1 MDYSLVNK
9 YLEGKAPE
17 SEAQELFEWIDLA
30 EENKEE
36 FIKYRKIWALTSG
49 SQEDTKKVWN
59 DFLVRKIRRR
69 RQIYVVAGYLR
80 YAAITFFLIGLGA
93 CLQYL
98 LSGRGMSDF
107 SYRADT
113 RIEVPAG
120 QMSRV
125 ILPDGSTVHLNSGTT
140 LRYSANFNGGKRTVF
155 LEGEAFFSVAKD
167 KSHPF
172 LVKTGFFDFKVYGT
186 SFNIQTYPGDQE
198 VNATLIEG
206 SLGILDKDGKEYSR
220 LRPSENMCFHPDTK
234 EMTIEKVNT
243 NLYASWKQGLIT
255 FNNEKL
261 EKIALMLER
270 WYNVE
275 IIFKNKKLA
284 NKTYMGTIM
293 KNKPIDQILNVFRL
307 TSLLNYRI
315 VPRANKPTLIYL
327 E

>member
-1 MDYSLVNK
+1 MDYSLINN
-9 YLEGKAPE
+9 YLNGSASE
-17 SEAQELFEWIDLA
+17 SEALELFEWIGLS
-30 EENKEE
+30 EENREE
-36 FIKYRKIWALTSG
+36 FIKYRKIWALTSR
-49 SQEDTKKVWN
+49 SQEDTNEVWN
-59 DFLVRKIRRR
+59 DFLTKKIRKRR
-69 RQIYVVAGYLR
+69 RIYIVPRYLR
-80 YAAITFFLIGLGA
+80 YAAIIFFLMGLGA

-98 LSGRGMSDF
+98 IFGRGMSDF
-107 SYRADT
+107 SYQADT

-120 QMSRV
+120 QMSKV

-140 LRYSANFNGGKRTVF
+140 LRYSANFNGGKRIVF

-172 LVKTGFFDFKVYGT
+172 LVRTDFFDYKVYGT
-186 SFNIQTYPGDQE
+186 SFNIQTYLGDHE

-206 SLGILDKDGKEYSR
+206 SLGILDKSGKEYSR
-220 LRPSENMCFHPDTK
+220 LKPSENMCFNLDTK
-234 EMTIEKVNT
+234 EIKIEKVNT
-243 NLYASWKQGLIT
+243 DLYASWKQGLIT

-293 KNKPIDQILNVFRL
+293 KNKPIDQILDVFRL
-307 TSLLNYRI
+307 TSLLNYQI